1 MLRFIFEMLR
11 QVPYKPLAMD
21 GSLKVIAKGLENNL
35 SKICRAIH
43 DYSFDIFGHRVTKRK
58 HKLLEIWRYIE
69 QDRTHFTLQHR
80 STLVAFLQHV
90 DLIIKIV
97 ANAHATNNFPYTNA
111 SKHLF
116 VQYWTEHNLLPKDP
130 LADNKVTLLDDADT
144 WLADGA

>member
-69 QDRTHFTLQHR
+69 QDRTHFTPQHR
-80 STLVAFLQHV
+80 STLMAFLQHV
-90 DLIIKIV
+90 DLIIKTV
-97 ANAHATNNFPYTNA
+97 ANAHATEQLSIYKCF
-111 SKHLF
+111 
-116 VQYWTEHNLLPKDP
+116 
-130 LADNKVTLLDDADT
+130 
-144 WLADGA
+144 